1 MRVIWGFKSMQTLSI
16 QSRGQ
21 KQVVQRLRRNRR
33 SAAIR
38 ALVQETRLHP
48 SDFVVPFFIVEG
60 TDQKQPIPSMPEI
73 YRYSLDMLVK
83 EASQL
88 LELGIGVVDLF
99 TAVPQERKDPRGLEA
114 IRAGNLLQQ
123 SVALLKRELPELC
136 VMVDVALDPF
146 TSHGHDGIVDDEG
159 HILNDETIDVLME
172 MSVLAAEAGAD
183 IIAPSDMMDGRVA
196 CIRDALDEAGF
207 TDVGICSYAAKYA
220 SAFYGPFRD
229 ALNSAPKFGDKK
241 TYQMN
246 PANVR
251 EALLESALDE
261 AEGADMLLIKPA
273 LPCLD
278 VISKV
283 RERTD
288 LPIGAYHVSGEYAM
302 VMAAA
307 ERGWVDADRVFEES
321 LLSIKRAGAD
331 FIFTYAAVR
340 VAQRSKRW

>member
-1 MRVIWGFKSMQTLSI
+1 MQTLTA
-16 QSRGQ
+16 RPKTQ
-21 KQVVQRLRRNRR
+21 KQMVHRLRRNRK
-33 SAAIR
+33 SSAIR

-48 SDFVVPFFIVEG
+48 SDFVAPLFVVEG
-60 TDQKQPIPSMPEI
+60 TRQKQAIESMPDI
-73 YRYSLDMLVK
+73 YRYSVDMLVK

-88 LELGIGVVDLF
+88 FQLGIGVVDLF
-99 TAVPQERKDPRGLEA
+99 TAISDQRKDPFGSEA
-114 IRAGNLLQQ
+114 IRRGNLLQQ
-123 SVALLKRELPELC
+123 SIALLKRELPELC

-146 TSHGHDGIVDDEG
+146 TSHGHDGIVDDKG
-159 HILNDETIDVLME
+159 NILNDETIDVLME

-196 CIRDALDEAGF
+196 YIREALDEAGF
-207 TDVGICSYAAKYA
+207 INVGICSYAAKYA

-241 TYQMN
+241 SYQMN
-246 PANVR
+246 PANAR

-278 VISKV
+278 VIHRV

-307 ERGWVDADRVFEES
+307 EKGWVDADRIFEES

-331 FIFTYAAVR
+331 FIFTYAASR
-340 VAQRSKRW
+340 VARRL